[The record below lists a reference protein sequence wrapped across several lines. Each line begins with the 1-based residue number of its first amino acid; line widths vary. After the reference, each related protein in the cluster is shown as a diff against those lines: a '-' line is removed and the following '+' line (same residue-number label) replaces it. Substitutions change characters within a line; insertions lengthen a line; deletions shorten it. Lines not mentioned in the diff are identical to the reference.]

1 MKIIDAQKN
10 GQSLRADMF
19 LPNWLMGFGIVLD
32 IAAVAF
38 LVAACVTQNWMLLI
52 GVGGAG
58 VLGVFA
64 HLCWKNQTIRILS
77 ESTFEY
83 TTLFGKTTVYAFSDI
98 KGIRVN
104 EDSFTMFVG
113 DGKVHIESIAILSQR
128 LFDKIDQA
136 LERSNC
142 Q

>member
-1 MKIIDAQKN
+1 MKIIDSKKS
-10 GQSLRADMF
+10 GQPLRADMF
-19 LPNWLMGFGIVLD
+19 LPNWLMGFGVVLYV
-32 IAAVAF
+32 AAAAF
-38 LVAACVTQNWMLLI
+38 LAAACVTGNWTLLI

-58 VLGVFA
+58 VLGIFA

-83 TTLFGKTTVYAFSDI
+83 TTMFGKTTVYAFSAI

-136 LERSNC
+136 LEKTGG